1 MIDILNNFSYPLSTA
16 IKIESVKYLENK
28 TFEKK
33 NTYKSCRILTTTLD
47 DDTYLILSTYIKKLS
62 KSTLKFLMG
71 TSIFYLIFLW
81 HQDLNETFFG

>member
-33 NTYKSCRILTTTLD
+33 NTYKNCRILTTTLD
-47 DDTYLILSTYIKKLS
+47 DDTYLILSTYKEA
-62 KSTLKFLMG
+62 LKVNFEIFNRNFYFLFNILVA
-71 TSIFYLIFLW
+71 SRS
-81 HQDLNETFFG
+81 